1 MLKKDYLNIKDNLI
15 KKSVKVVTY
24 DNETLIGVFKKEDKH
39 NKSIFIGTREIL
51 IKDIR
56 CIEPSKVEDIDME
69 YHIILSSEENKLYDR
84 LKDLGIDY
92 KNILLIIFLLR
103 THDNEINQIDK
114 MINFLSDVNMDEID
128 FDEIEKYACL
138 LANDEKYYDEIV
150 GCPNLDGD
158 ISFIDCLKLS
168 SVEDSKDPKERCTKC
183 MKCVY
188 HDPKIK

>member
-84 LKDLGIDY
+84 LKELGIDY

-103 THDNEINQIDK
+103 THDNENTQIDK

-168 SVEDSKDPKERCTKC
+168 RDEDLKEDKCDKC

-188 HDPKIK
+188 HNPKLK

>member
-168 SVEDSKDPKERCTKC
+168 RDEDLKEDKCDKC

-188 HDPKIK
+188 HNPKLK

>member
-1 MLKKDYLNIKDNLI
+1 MI
-15 KKSVKVVTY
+15 
-24 DNETLIGVFKKEDKH
+24 
-39 NKSIFIGTREIL
+39 
-51 IKDIR
+51 
-56 CIEPSKVEDIDME
+56 
-69 YHIILSSEENKLYDR
+69 
-84 LKDLGIDY
+84 
-92 KNILLIIFLLR
+92 ILLIIFLLR

-168 SVEDSKDPKERCTKC
+168 RDEDLKEDKCDKC

-188 HDPKIK
+188 HNPKLK

>member
-92 KNILLIIFLLR
+92 IINYIL
-103 THDNEINQIDK
+103 T
-114 MINFLSDVNMDEID
+114 
-128 FDEIEKYACL
+128 
-138 LANDEKYYDEIV
+138 
-150 GCPNLDGD
+150 
-158 ISFIDCLKLS
+158 
-168 SVEDSKDPKERCTKC
+168 
-183 MKCVY
+183 
-188 HDPKIK
+188 